1 MFKWGNMHEVQQGQE
16 RMNKLFAKLVS
27 SKVIYTLA
35 LLAAF
40 ALMSGA
46 ANKWTG

>member
-1 MFKWGNMHEVQQGQE
+1 MLKWGTAQEMQQGQE
-16 RMNKLFAKLVS
+16 RMNKLFAKVVS
-27 SKVIYTLA
+27 SKVVYTLA